1 MDSIR
6 LHHSKPCSNHSIE
19 HHRGHLTSWQ
29 MEDQH
34 SQHSTQVKLNII
46 KMERLIWQ
54 LKAIGL
60 SITTNHK
67 NPILKYEGIG
77 NQLMHVACV
86 Y

>member
-1 MDSIR
+1 
-6 LHHSKPCSNHSIE
+6 
-19 HHRGHLTSWQ
+19 

-46 KMERLIWQ
+46 KMERLVQ
-54 LKAIGL
+54 RLKAVGL
-60 SITTNHK
+60 STTTNHK
-67 NPILKYEGIG
+67 NSILKNENLG